1 MRTIRVTGKGQLK
14 VHPDMTRITMEL
26 KGGSR
31 EYGETLEKSAK
42 ETEQLKDI
50 LAPFGFDRTDL
61 KTLRFD
67 VETLYE
73 SYQEKKVWKERF
85 NGYQYTHVMKV
96 EFESDNQRLG
106 KVLYALAHC
115 NLHPEFRISY
125 TVKDPEATKNE
136 LLGKAVQDAMAK
148 AGVLT
153 GAAGLSLGDIQSM
166 DYFWGRVDFEVRPMD
181 RDLMMCKEMAPMEPG
196 CSYDLDI
203 EPDDIEVEDTVTVVW
218 EVR

>member
-73 SYQEKKVWKERF
+73 SYQEKKV
-85 NGYQYTHVMKV
+85 G
-96 EFESDNQRLG
+96 
-106 KVLYALAHC
+106 
-115 NLHPEFRISY
+115 
-125 TVKDPEATKNE
+125 EAV
-136 LLGKAVQDAMAK
+136 G
-148 AGVLT
+148 
-153 GAAGLSLGDIQSM
+153 
-166 DYFWGRVDFEVRPMD
+166 FEVFGD
-181 RDLMMCKEMAPMEPG
+181 GFGEA
-196 CSYDLDI
+196 
-203 EPDDIEVEDTVTVVW
+203 VELAADPIFGHAEGVVMQ
-218 EVR
+218 

>member
-50 LAPFGFDRTDL
+50 LTPFGFDRTDL

-85 NGYQYTHVMKV
+85 NGYQYC
-96 EFESDNQRLG
+96 E
-106 KVLYALAHC
+106 
-115 NLHPEFRISY
+115 
-125 TVKDPEATKNE
+125 E
-136 LLGKAVQDAMAK
+136 LLPSITCNTLPENVIF
-148 AGVLT
+148 
-153 GAAGLSLGDIQSM
+153 SLRCS
-166 DYFWGRVDFEVRPMD
+166 FGRLE
-181 RDLMMCKEMAPMEPG
+181 
-196 CSYDLDI
+196 
-203 EPDDIEVEDTVTVVW
+203 
-218 EVR
+218 

>member
-26 KGGSR
+26 KGVSW

-42 ETEQLKDI
+42 ETEQMKDI

-106 KVLYALAHC
+106 KVLYALASTPNGDIISVREKLNMNSNQFTPYRTRLIRKGIINGEIHGTIYFE
-115 NLHPEFRISY
+115 LPLFDEFVLQNY
-125 TVKDPEATKNE
+125 DPE
-136 LLGKAVQDAMAK
+136 
-148 AGVLT
+148 
-153 GAAGLSLGDIQSM
+153 
-166 DYFWGRVDFEVRPMD
+166 
-181 RDLMMCKEMAPMEPG
+181 EM
-196 CSYDLDI
+196 I
-203 EPDDIEVEDTVTVVW
+203 
-218 EVR
+218 

>member
-26 KGGSR
+26 KGGSW
-31 EYGETLEKSAK
+31 EYGETLEKSGK

-50 LAPFGFDRTDL
+50 LAPFGFERTDL

-73 SYQEKKVWKERF
+73 SYQEKKVWKEQF
-85 NGYQYTHVMKV
+85 SGYQYTHVMKV

-153 GAAGLSLGDIQSM
+153 GAAGFRWAISRAWTIPGDEWILRSGP
-166 DYFWGRVDFEVRPMD
+166 W
-181 RDLMMCKEMAPMEPG
+181 KE
-196 CSYDLDI
+196 I
-203 EPDDIEVEDTVTVVW
+203 
-218 EVR
+218 